1 MRRNYWKRILRT
13 HIEEDA
19 LLGALIE
26 NTYKDAHLKGNHRR
40 LIRTNILDTHSGH
53 TLIHIDLAFFCLW
66 LGNPW
71 KYYISRKSGQV
82 RA

>member
-1 MRRNYWKRILRT
+1 MKTHIKDT

-53 TLIHIDLAFFCLW
+53 TLMHFEKELSRMHFWGGTCIFF
-66 LGNPW
+66 
-71 KYYISRKSGQV
+71 YDV
-82 RA
+82 